1 MPLTAAAATLIGAG
15 ASTGGGFLQGHFN
28 RKTQKENVN
37 KTIAANREL
46 AQYAYKQDL
55 EQWHRQ
61 NQYNSPQA
69 QMQRYKEAGLNPNLI
84 YGQGTPGNASSSP
97 SYNAPNEKY
106 EYSPFQMPQVDIGSM
121 MQQYQDIRL
130 KDAQIDNVKSHTENV
145 AADTAVKFLDRGLKT
160 HELEVMRPYQAGI
173 LGNQAIASNKLPDQ
187 KEVELQR
194 ARIAQRLETMR
205 LEWEKVGLSPQDKV
219 WMRMVMKALPSMG
232 ISNDTVRSI
241 LGKQLYNQLT
251 TEKDY

>member
-1 MPLTAAAATLIGAG
+1 MDPITAMAIAG
-15 ASTGGGFLQGHFN
+15 GVQSGGNFLQGHFN
-28 RKTQKENVN
+28 RKTQKRNVD

-46 AQYAYKQDL
+46 SQYAYQMDL

-61 NQYNSPQA
+61 NAYNSPES
-69 QMQRYKEAGLNPNLI
+69 QMDRYKKAGLNPNLI
-84 YGQGTPGNASSSP
+84 YGQGTPGNATSSP
-97 SYNAPNEKY
+97 DYKAPTEKY
-106 EYSPFQMPQVDIGSM
+106 EYAPFQMPQMDLSQLI
-121 MQQYQDIRL
+121 QQYQDVRL
-130 KDAQIDNVKSHTENV
+130 KSAQVDNVKAHTENV
-145 AADTAVKFLDRGLKT
+145 AADTAIKFLDKGLKS

-173 LGNQAIASNKLPDQ
+173 LGNQAIASNKLPEQ

-194 ARIAQRLETMR
+194 AQIARRLETMR

-232 ISNDTVRSI
+232 ISNQTVQKI